1 MFHFQVFRR
10 TEAKTFQVDRKV
22 IRVEDKE
29 KRKGEKKESKR
40 SEKKL
45 EMNQQN
51 KKKSK
56 FWLMRMRETKIMY
69 NFQQKLAQN

>member
-1 MFHFQVFRR
+1 M
-10 TEAKTFQVDRKV
+10 
-22 IRVEDKE
+22 EDKE

-45 EMNQQN
+45 EMNQQKKK

-56 FWLMRMRETKIMY
+56 FWLMRMPETEIMS